1 MAYYPK
7 ERSVNGVFY
16 YGAAGSDQILE
27 TNSNFTYTAGTDT
40 VTATNFA
47 GNSTSSTTAENA
59 SGLTSNVTIQISDEM
74 AGSATFQDAGDTAN
88 VTVTAQSGIIA
99 NRDVA
104 TSGQSTDEI
113 LILSGTQLRRIT
125 KGNFVSDLGGG
136 SMSSWQIDGDSGP
149 SQTVDDGDT
158 VAILGGTG
166 LSTVT
171 TAGENL
177 TVNVTG
183 IDSSMI
189 VDGSIANADLANSS
203 VTVTAGN
210 GLTDGGA
217 VSLGGSVTLNVGA
230 GSLIDVQ
237 ADVIDVDL
245 TEAASATIADQ
256 DELIFLDGGTT
267 ESKGSTRDLATLMAG
282 NGLTANNSSL
292 DLTSSSITAA
302 ADAGSNQTIDLGN
315 TLTIA
320 GGSGITTIASATDT
334 ITVNAQLST
343 TSGTLAGGALTA
355 GVDVFMIDVNGG
367 SESYTLPAVPPE
379 GAMIR
384 VKKIDSSANTITLS
398 AAGGLNIDGGTN
410 YILYNQYESVTLIA
424 GSVAW
429 FVF

>member
-7 ERSVNGVFY
+7 ERNVNGVFY
-16 YGAAGSDQILE
+16 YGAAGSDQVFE
-27 TNSNFTYTAGTDT
+27 TNSNFTYDASTNEAQVTSTGIT
-40 VTATNFA
+40 VGGITNQIQA
-47 GNSTSSTTAENA
+47 STGNGSDLILIA
-59 SGLTSNVTIQISDEM
+59 SGSFLRKLPLSTL
-74 AGSATFQDAGDTAN
+74 SA
-88 VTVTAQSGIIA
+88 S
-99 NRDVA
+99 
-104 TSGQSTDEI
+104 
-113 LILSGTQLRRIT
+113 
-125 KGNFVSDLGGG
+125 LGGG
-136 SMSSWQIDGDSGP
+136 TMNNWQL
-149 SQTVDDGDT
+149 DGDT
-158 VAILGGTG
+158 GPTQTVSDGQTVAVLGGTG
-166 LSTVT
+166 LWVRAS
-171 TAGENL
+171 AGENV
-177 TVNVTG
+177 TVNISG
-183 IDSSMI
+183 
-189 VDGSIANADLANSS
+189 VDGDLVLDGTVTNAKLENSS
-203 VTVTAGN
+203 VTVTAGS
-210 GLTDGGA
+210 GLAAGGA

-320 GGSGITTIASATDT
+320 GGSGITTVASATDT

-343 TSGTLAGGALTA
+343 ASGTLAGGALTA
-355 GVDVFMIDVNGG
+355 GVDVFMIDVAGG

-384 VKKIDSSANTITLS
+384 VKKIDSSVNTVTLS

-424 GSVAW
+424 GSVGW